1 MNGRNFQWDHQ
12 YTLFECQ
19 RIERDVT
26 TAILAFYNNGMAA
39 MLVYLDNPVGVE
51 FCSYVK
57 TFFSSNKLYSIDA
70 DHVSENVL

>member
-1 MNGRNFQWDHQ
+1 MFQ
-12 YTLFECQ
+12 
-19 RIERDVT
+19 
-26 TAILAFYNNGMAA
+26 NNGMAA

-70 DHVSENVL
+70 GHASENVL

>member
-1 MNGRNFQWDHQ
+1 
-12 YTLFECQ
+12 
-19 RIERDVT
+19 
-26 TAILAFYNNGMAA
+26 

-70 DHVSENVL
+70 DHVSENVLQALKVVIGNKRFRKSFKRKNWRGKNMTFRR

>member
-1 MNGRNFQWDHQ
+1 M
-12 YTLFECQ
+12 
-19 RIERDVT
+19 
-26 TAILAFYNNGMAA
+26 FYNNGMAA

-70 DHVSENVL
+70 GHVSENVL